1 MWSLVLSVVAVF
13 AFLTISGDSWGQM
26 YKWVDEKGT
35 LNFSD
40 NPASVPPKQQGKQ
53 PQQPEKEKKQTV
65 SQPKQ
70 AAKEDTQAIL
80 KGMEYGNRKIPDDM
94 LKYGPG
100 GGGTYPGSRGDT
112 SEAQGAASSG
122 GARRS

>member
-1 MWSLVLSVVAVF
+1 MRSLVLAATVVF
-13 AFLTISGDSWGQM
+13 ALMTTWEDSWGQT

-40 NPASVPPKQQGKQ
+40 NPASVPPKKQGKQ

-65 SQPKQ
+65 NQPKQ
-70 AAKEDTQAIL
+70 PAKEDTLAIL
-80 KGMEYGNRKIPDDM
+80 KGMEFGNRKIPEDM

-100 GGGTYPGSRGDT
+100 GGGTYQRPRRDT

-122 GARRS
+122 GVRRS

>member
-1 MWSLVLSVVAVF
+1 MRSLVLAATVVF
-13 AFLTISGDSWGQM
+13 ALMTTWEDSWGQM

-53 PQQPEKEKKQTV
+53 PQPPEKEKKQTV

-70 AAKEDTQAIL
+70 AAKEDTLAIL
-80 KGMEYGNRKIPDDM
+80 KGMEYGNRKIPEDM
-94 LKYGPG
+94 LKYGPR
-100 GGGTYPGSRGDT
+100 GGGTYQGPGGAT
-112 SEAQGAASSG
+112 SGATGNSG
-122 GARRS
+122 GVRRS

>member
-1 MWSLVLSVVAVF
+1 MRSLVLAATVVF
-13 AFLTISGDSWGQM
+13 TLMTTWEDSWGQM

-40 NPASVPPKQQGKQ
+40 NPASVPPKKQGKQ

-70 AAKEDTQAIL
+70 AAKEDTLAIL
-80 KGMEYGNRKIPDDM
+80 KGMEYGNRKIPEDM

-100 GGGTYPGSRGDT
+100 GGGTYPGPRGDT
-112 SEAQGAASSG
+112 SAAQGAASSG
-122 GARRS
+122 GVRRS